1 MSEKNGNTPPGDWN
15 LGRETDTHDDPL
27 LDCLIQLAKLHGRSV
42 SRTSLSSGL
51 PLVHNRL
58 TVELFT
64 RAADRADL
72 ASRILRKPLDEI
84 SALQLPLV
92 LLLNEQRACVLVAKE
107 DGGKEYKLLLP
118 ETGMGEKVVS
128 GEELEKLYAGY
139 GIFVRPK
146 YRMERPSLDDLSPVS
161 TKDWFWGTLFK
172 SWRIYRDVFVA
183 SFLINVF
190 GLASPFFV
198 LNVYDRVIPNS
209 AFETLWVLAIGI
221 SVIYVFAVLMRGLR
235 GYFVDEAGKKAN
247 LEISSVLFQKVL
259 GLRMEARP
267 QSVGSFSKNLQEFE
281 SVRDFITSFSITA
294 LIDLPFMALGLL
306 VIWYIGGSIV
316 IIHLVAIVLLSLYA
330 FLIQAPLQKAVE
342 NSLQA
347 SAQKNAILVEGLSGL
362 ETIKMLGAESQI
374 QRAWEE
380 AVSYIAKWSA
390 RSRLLS
396 SSVNHF
402 SFFVQ
407 NIVVVAV
414 VIGGVYMISEGNL
427 STGGLIALVILSR
440 QAIGPMAQAVN
451 LATRFHRAK
460 AALKTL
466 NAIMELPVE
475 RPAGKTFLH
484 RTGFRG
490 DIELKNL
497 TFSFPNQTIKV
508 LNNISLKVSAGEKVG
523 IIGPVGSGK
532 TTLGKLI
539 LGLYEPSS
547 GMISM
552 DGTDIRQIDP
562 AEARRFIGYV
572 PQDITLFRG
581 TIRDNITMGTYDV
594 DDNLVL
600 RAAEIAGV
608 NEFVKKHSMGFDIE
622 VAELGRGLS
631 GGQRQSVALAR
642 AMLLDPPLLVL
653 DEPTSNMDN
662 RTEVRLRDNL
672 SKVIKEKTLPLI
684 THRASMLEMVDRLV
698 VIDDGIIVAD
708 GPKASVLEAMGK
720 RAA

>member
-1 MSEKNGNTPPGDWN
+1 
-15 LGRETDTHDDPL
+15 
-27 LDCLIQLAKLHGRSV
+27 
-42 SRTSLSSGL
+42 
-51 PLVHNRL
+51 
-58 TVELFT
+58 
-64 RAADRADL
+64 
-72 ASRILRKPLDEI
+72 
-84 SALQLPLV
+84 
-92 LLLNEQRACVLVAKE
+92 
-107 DGGKEYKLLLP
+107 
-118 ETGMGEKVVS
+118 
-128 GEELEKLYAGY
+128 
-139 GIFVRPK
+139 
-146 YRMERPSLDDLSPVS
+146 MERPSLDDLSPVS

-221 SVIYVFAVLMRGLR
+221 SVIYVFALLMRGLR

-347 SAQKNAILVEGLSGL
+347 SAQKNAVLVEGLSGL

-402 SFFVQ
+402 SFFIQ
-407 NIVVVAV
+407 GIVVVAV
-414 VIGGVYMISEGNL
+414 VIAGVYVISKGNL

-440 QAIGPMAQAVN
+440 QAVGPMAQAVN

-466 NAIMELPVE
+466 NGIMELPVE

-484 RTGFRG
+484 RTRFQG
-490 DIELKNL
+490 DIALKNL
-497 TFSFPNQTIKV
+497 TFSFPGQTIKV
-508 LNNISLKVSAGEKVG
+508 LNNISIKVSAGEKVG

-532 TTLGKLI
+532 TTMGKLI

-552 DGTDIRQIDP
+552 DGTDIKQIDP
-562 AEARRFIGYV
+562 AESRRFIGYV

-581 TIRDNITMGTYDV
+581 TIRHNITMGTHDI
-594 DDNLVL
+594 DDSLVL

-608 NEFVKKHSMGFDIE
+608 DEFVKKHPMGFDIE

-631 GGQRQSVALAR
+631 GGQKQSVALAR
-642 AMLLDPPLLVL
+642 AMLLDPPILIL

-672 SKVIKEKTLPLI
+672 SKIIKEKTLLLI

-698 VIDDGIIVAD
+698 VIDDGTIVAD
-708 GPKASVLEAMGK
+708 GPKASVLEALGK

>member
-1 MSEKNGNTPPGDWN
+1 MSEENDTTSPGDWDP
-15 LGRETDTHDDPL
+15 GRETDTHDDPL
-27 LDCLIQLAKLHGRSV
+27 LDCLIQLSKLHGRSV

-58 TVELFT
+58 TVELFA

-72 ASRILRKPLDEI
+72 ASRTLRKPLDDI
-84 SALQLPLV
+84 SAFQLPMV
-92 LLLNEQRACVLVAKE
+92 LLLHERRACVLVAKE
-107 DGGKEYKLLLP
+107 DGGKNYKLLLP

-128 GEELEKLYAGY
+128 REELEKLYAGY

-146 YRMERPSLDDLSPVS
+146 FRMERQSLDDLSPIS

-198 LNVYDRVIPNS
+198 LNVYDRVIPNN

-267 QSVGSFSKNLQEFE
+267 QSIGSFTKNLQEFE

-316 IIHLVAIVLLSLYA
+316 VVHLVAIVLLSLYA

-396 SSVNHF
+396 SSANHF

-407 NIVVVAV
+407 SMVVVAV

-427 STGGLIALVILSR
+427 TTGGLIALVILSR

-484 RTGFRG
+484 RTRFKG

-497 TFSFPNQTIKV
+497 TFSFPGQTIKV

-532 TTLGKLI
+532 TTMGKLI

-552 DGTDIRQIDP
+552 DGTDIKQIDP
-562 AEARRFIGYV
+562 AESRRFIGYV
-572 PQDITLFRG
+572 PQEITLFRG
-581 TIRDNITMGTYDV
+581 TIRHNITMGTHDV
-594 DDNLVL
+594 DDSLVL

-608 NEFVKKHSMGFDIE
+608 DEFVKKHPMGFDIE
-622 VAELGRGLS
+622 VAEFGRGLS
-631 GGQRQSVALAR
+631 GGQKQSVALAR
-642 AMLLDPPLLVL
+642 AMLLDPPILIL

-672 SKVIKEKTLPLI
+672 SKVIKEKTLFLI

-698 VIDDGIIVAD
+698 VIDDGTIVAD
-708 GPKASVLEAMGK
+708 GPKASVLEALGK